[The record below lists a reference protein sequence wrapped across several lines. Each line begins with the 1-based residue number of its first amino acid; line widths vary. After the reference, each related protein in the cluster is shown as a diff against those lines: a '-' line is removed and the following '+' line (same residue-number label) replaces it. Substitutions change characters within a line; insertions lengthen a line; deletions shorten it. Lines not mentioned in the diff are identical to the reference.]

1 MHSGKWLSYYI
12 WIILEFLLLGSSPFQ
27 SENAY
32 SALEMIFCL
41 YYWCSL
47 SIISTLDKLLN
58 LIHILHILY
67 LFLLL
72 YCAHLLAMS
81 IRLIQ
86 PDFTLFISTVKFK
99 FSDFGSSVPVFLV
112 LLYGSLFRSYVIA
125 QTLLETF
132 LLLQMVS
139 FPPLFWWVLNMQF
152 FIVETVHWT
161 KIVHETVTQR
171 FVFGNLAEKIW
182 NLRLHFVFLHI

>member
-1 MHSGKWLSYYI
+1 MHSGKWLYYI
-12 WIILEFLLLGSSPFQ
+12 WIILEFLLFGSSPFQ

-32 SALEMIFCL
+32 SALEVIFCL

-81 IRLIQ
+81 IGLIQ
-86 PDFTLFISTVKFK
+86 PDFTLCISTVKFK
-99 FSDFGSSVPVFLV
+99 FWLWFICSSVPRFALWIFIPKLRYSTNSARNFFTLANGEFSSTVLMSPEYAVF
-112 LLYGSLFRSYVIA
+112 YSRNC
-125 QTLLETF
+125 
-132 LLLQMVS
+132 
-139 FPPLFWWVLNMQF
+139 PLDKNRPWNCHSAVC
-152 FIVETVHWT
+152 
-161 KIVHETVTQR
+161 
-171 FVFGNLAEKIW
+171 IW
-182 NLRLHFVFLHI
+182 